1 MFSSF
6 RLALNFSCIVCTSA
20 GRYSSA
26 DYMVQHLGQEK
37 STRTSFFFLDARQ
50 LPWQITDTQS
60 INQPATQPRS
70 KQMSDVTYLVPHRVN
85 DELRNVVTV
94 HDDGSATVAEQ
105 RRSDVG
111 GKWSQRMIAGVPV
124 QPKQQAANPAISRDA
139 LIAQLVRL
147 GGVLQEAAR

>member
-1 MFSSF
+1 
-6 RLALNFSCIVCTSA
+6 
-20 GRYSSA
+20 
-26 DYMVQHLGQEK
+26 
-37 STRTSFFFLDARQ
+37 
-50 LPWQITDTQS
+50 
-60 INQPATQPRS
+60 
-70 KQMSDVTYLVPHRVN
+70 MSDVTYLVPHRVN